1 MYLNGHNH
9 AGNYVFQNGIHFV
22 NMKGMVETETEN
34 SFSVVTF
41 SNEKIEI
48 EGFGR
53 EESRSISLE

>member
-22 NMKGMVETETEN
+22 NMKGMVETEKEN
-34 SFSVVTF
+34 AFSVISF

-48 EGFGR
+48 KGFGR
-53 EESRSISLE
+53 EESRILKLD